1 MLLLFHFRFFS
12 LSNFFSFFAECD
24 ADPNILVANVD
35 AIRYIDTADF
45 SDKGV
50 VLSNLNGAWS
60 LAIYH
65 RGGLLF
71 WSEHT
76 ISQGT
81 ISRWRFKDDPSTRD
95 VILRGLGE
103 VHDMAVDWET
113 ELLYWTDYMHET
125 VEVAKLDGSSR
136 KTLIYN
142 NIANPSAI
150 VLDPRHG

>member
-1 MLLLFHFRFFS
+1 M
-12 LSNFFSFFAECD
+12 
-24 ADPNILVANVD
+24 
-35 AIRYIDTADF
+35 
-45 SDKGV
+45 
-50 VLSNLNGAWS
+50 NGAWS

-65 RGGLLF
+65 RGGWLF

-76 ISQGT
+76 ISEGM
-81 ISRWRFKDDPSTRD
+81 ISRWRFTDDPSRRD

-150 VLDPRHG
+150 ILDPRHG